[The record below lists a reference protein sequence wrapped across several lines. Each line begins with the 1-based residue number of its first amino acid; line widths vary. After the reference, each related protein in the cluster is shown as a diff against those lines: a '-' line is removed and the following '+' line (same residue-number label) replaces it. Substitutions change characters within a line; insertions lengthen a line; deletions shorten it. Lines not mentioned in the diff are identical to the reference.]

1 MSDRKDRYLELQEQL
16 RELEYA
22 YYALAEP
29 KVSDAEYDRL
39 FQELVELERSHPEW
53 VTAESPSQRVGAPLP
68 EGSKFERVAHA
79 VPMISIESLFGNAEV
94 EDFDARVRKM
104 LAVETEREVEYV
116 CEPKWDGVSASLI
129 YEDGI
134 FVRGVSRGDG
144 TEGEDLTRNLR
155 AVRGVPLK
163 LRGVGLSGALSS
175 AAAADPS
182 SASATASASAS
193 SLGIPSLLEVRGEV
207 MIRLDDF
214 DATNE
219 KMLAAGEMPF
229 ANPRNATAGTLK
241 RLDPAVVSS
250 RKLRLMCWEVVRCE
264 FAGSGASGATATAP
278 VSSGSSQPSF
288 ETHTEAMEAA
298 KQWGFVT
305 TPYRAM
311 TPDAAGMIVFHDDLE
326 AKRDDIPFE
335 MDGVVVK
342 VDSLELRRL
351 LGSRARTPRWACAH
365 KFAPREETTE
375 LLAIDIQVG
384 RTGRLTP
391 RARLEPVGLGGV
403 TVQFA
408 TLHNANYI
416 SSLDIRI
423 GDRVVVRRAGDVI
436 PQIVGP
442 VVSARNGKEKEFV
455 WPTVCPSCGTDA
467 VERGEYRYCVNI
479 ECPAQMQRRVM
490 HLASRE
496 ALKMEGLG
504 EKAVVQFAQAGLLQK
519 IEDLFNLDYEKVA
532 ALERWGEK
540 STSALKEQIEAAK
553 APELPRF
560 LYGLGIPEVGL
571 ETSRA
576 VSTKYRSL
584 DGVFAVADLPDE
596 EGMASLVEID
606 GVGEEVAKSL
616 LSFFRAQENRHAVER
631 MVELGVQPQEM
642 EEQVLQ
648 ERDGVTGK
656 TFVLTGSLSRPR
668 PEYKAVLES
677 LGAKVVGSVSKKT
690 DFLVAGEKAGSKLA
704 KAEKLSVKVLDET
717 ALRALLGDA

>member
-1 MSDRKDRYLELQEQL
+1 MSDSKARYLELQEQL
-16 RELEYA
+16 REFEYA
-22 YYALAEP
+22 YYVLAEP

-53 VTAESPSQRVGAPLP
+53 VTAESPTQRVGAPLP

-129 YEDGI
+129 YEDGV
-134 FVRGVSRGDG
+134 FTRGVSRGDG
-144 TEGEDLTRNLR
+144 TQGEDLTRNLR

-163 LRGVGLSGALSS
+163 LRGAKVPA
-175 AAAADPS
+175 
-182 SASATASASAS
+182 
-193 SLGIPSLLEVRGEV
+193 LLEVRGEV

-219 KMLAAGEMPF
+219 KMLEAGEMPF

-241 RLDPAVVSS
+241 RLDPSVVES

-264 FAGSGASGATATAP
+264 FPGTAGADVISAP
-278 VSSGSSQPSF
+278 F
-288 ETHTEAMEAA
+288 ETHTEAMQAA
-298 KQWGFVT
+298 KAWGFAT
-305 TPYRAM
+305 TPHRAM
-311 TPDAAGMIVFHDDLE
+311 VPDAAGMIVFHDDLE
-326 AKRDDIPFE
+326 AKRDDIAFE

-365 KFAPREETTE
+365 KFAPREETTQ

-391 RARLEPVGLGGV
+391 RARLEPIGLGGV
-403 TVQFA
+403 TVQYA

-416 SSLDIRI
+416 SSLDIRLQ
-423 GDRVVVRRAGDVI
+423 DRVVVRRAGDVI

-442 VVSARNGKEKEFV
+442 VVSVRTGKEQEFQ
-455 WPTVCPSCGTDA
+455 WPTTCPSCGTDA

-496 ALKMEGLG
+496 ALKIEGLG
-504 EKAVVQFAQAGLLQK
+504 EKAVVQFSEAGLLEK
-519 IEDLFNLDYEKVA
+519 IEDLFRLDFEKVE

-553 APELPRF
+553 TPELPRF

-576 VSTKYRSL
+576 VSAKYRSL
-584 DGVFAVADLPDE
+584 QGVIAVADLPDE

-616 LSFFRAQENRHAVER
+616 LSFFRASQNRHAVER
-631 MVELGVQPQEM
+631 MMELGVQPQAM

-648 ERDGVTGK
+648 ELEGVTGK

-668 PEYKAVLES
+668 PEYKAQLES

-704 KAEKLSVKVLDET
+704 KAEALAVKVLDES
-717 ALRALLGDA
+717 ALRSLLGNA

>member
-1 MSDRKDRYLELQEQL
+1 MDRYLELQEQL

-22 YYALAEP
+22 YYVLAEP
-29 KVSDAEYDRL
+29 MVADAEYDRL
-39 FQELVELERSHPEW
+39 FQELVGLERNHPEW
-53 VTAESPSQRVGAPLP
+53 VSEESPSQRVGAPLP
-68 EGSKFERVAHA
+68 EGSKFKRVAHA

-94 EDFDARVRKM
+94 EDFDARLRKM

-129 YEDGI
+129 YEHGV

-163 LRGVGLSGALSS
+163 LRGAGSS
-175 AAAADPS
+175 VAPDSPGTPVAP
-182 SASATASASAS
+182 T
-193 SLGIPSLLEVRGEV
+193 GIPSLLEVRGEV

-219 KMLAAGEMPF
+219 RMLAAGEMPF

-241 RLDPAVVSS
+241 RLDPAVVAS

-264 FAGSGASGATATAP
+264 FGHTADASRPDLAANSTGHAVP
-278 VSSGSSQPSF
+278 F
-288 ETHTEAMEAA
+288 ETHTEAMQAA
-298 KQWGFVT
+298 KAWGFAT

-311 TPDAAGMIVFHDDLE
+311 VADAAGMIVFHDDLE
-326 AKRDDIPFE
+326 AKRDEVSFE

-365 KFAPREETTE
+365 KFAPREETTQLE
-375 LLAIDIQVG
+375 AIDIQVG

-391 RARLEPVGLGGV
+391 RARLEPVALGGV
-403 TVQFA
+403 TVQYA

-442 VVSARNGKEKEFV
+442 VVSARSGEEKEFV
-455 WPTVCPSCGTDA
+455 WPTECPSCGTSA

-496 ALKMEGLG
+496 ALKIEGLG
-504 EKAVVQFAQAGLLQK
+504 EKAVVQFAEAGLLK
-519 IEDLFNLDYEKVA
+519 KVEDLFDLDYEKVLE
-532 ALERWGEK
+532 LERWGEK
-540 STSALKEQIEAAK
+540 SVDALKEQIDKAK
-553 APELPRF
+553 SPELPRF

-576 VSTKYRSL
+576 VSAQYRSL
-584 DGVFAVADLPDE
+584 DGVFAVADLPEE
-596 EGMASLVEID
+596 EGIASLVEID

-616 LSFFRAQENRHAVER
+616 LSFFSASENRHAVER
-631 MVELGVQPQEM
+631 MVELGVQPQAM
-642 EEQVLQ
+642 EEQVLH
-648 ERDGVTGK
+648 EREGVTGK

-668 PEYKAVLES
+668 PEYKSILES

>member
-1 MSDRKDRYLELQEQL
+1 MSDSKARYLELQEQL
-16 RELEYA
+16 REWEHA
-22 YYALAEP
+22 YYVLAEP

-39 FQELVELERSHPEW
+39 FQELVGLERSHPEW

-104 LAVETEREVEYV
+104 LAVETEREAQYV
-116 CEPKWDGVSASLI
+116 CEPKWDGISASLI
-129 YEDGI
+129 YEDGV

-163 LRGVGLSGALSS
+163 LRGANSEVAGA
-175 AAAADPS
+175 DGPP
-182 SASATASASAS
+182 
-193 SLGIPSLLEVRGEV
+193 LGVPSLLEVRGEV

-241 RLDPAVVSS
+241 RLDPAVVEA
-250 RKLRLMCWEVVRCE
+250 RKLRLMCWEVVRSE
-264 FAGSGASGATATAP
+264 G
-278 VSSGSSQPSF
+278 VSF
-288 ETHTEAMEAA
+288 ETHTEAMKAA
-298 KQWGFVT
+298 KQWGFAT

-311 TPDAAGMIVFHDDLE
+311 VSSAAGMIVFHDDLE
-326 AKRDDIPFE
+326 AKRDDVAFE

-365 KFAPREETTE
+365 KFAPREETTQ

-403 TVQFA
+403 TVQYA

-416 SSLDIRI
+416 SSLDIRLN
-423 GDRVVVRRAGDVI
+423 DRVVVRRAGDVI

-442 VVSARNGKEKEFV
+442 VVSARTGKEKKFV
-455 WPTVCPSCGTDA
+455 WPTTCPSCGTDA

-496 ALKMEGLG
+496 ALKIEGLG
-504 EKAVVQFAQAGLLQK
+504 EKAVVQFAEAGLLQK
-519 IEDLFNLDYEKVA
+519 IEDLFRLDFAKVE

-540 STSALKEQIEAAK
+540 STSGLKEQIEAAK
-553 APELPRF
+553 TPELPRF

-576 VSTKYRSL
+576 VSGKYRSL
-584 DGVFAVADLPDE
+584 AGVIAVADLPDE
-596 EGMASLVEID
+596 EGMASLEEID

-616 LSFFRAQENRHAVER
+616 LSFFRAKENRHAVER
-631 MVELGVQPQEM
+631 MVELGVHPQAM

-648 ERDGVTGK
+648 QREGITGK
-656 TFVLTGSLSRPR
+656 TFVLTGSLNRPR
-668 PEYKAVLES
+668 PEYKALLES

-690 DFLVAGEKAGSKLA
+690 DYLVAGEKAGSKLA
-704 KAEKLSVKVLDET
+704 KAEELSVKVLDET
-717 ALRALLGDA
+717 ALRTLLGD

>member
-1 MSDRKDRYLELQEQL
+1 MSDLKARYLELQEQL
-16 RELEYA
+16 REWEHA
-22 YYALAEP
+22 YYVLAEP
-29 KVSDAEYDRL
+29 KVSDAEYDRW
-39 FQELVELERSHPEW
+39 FQELVDLEDGHPQW

-104 LAVETEREVEYV
+104 LAVETEREAQYV

-129 YEDGI
+129 YEDGV

-163 LRGVGLSGALSS
+163 LRNADS
-175 AAAADPS
+175 AAAGAGDSP
-182 SASATASASAS
+182 
-193 SLGIPSLLEVRGEV
+193 LGVPSLLEVRGEV

-214 DATNE
+214 EATNE
-219 KMLAAGEMPF
+219 KMLEAGDMPF

-241 RLDPAVVSS
+241 RLDPAVVES

-264 FAGSGASGATATAP
+264 FSGGDSSANQAP
-278 VSSGSSQPSF
+278 F
-288 ETHTEAMEAA
+288 ETHTEAMQAA
-298 KQWGFVT
+298 KAWGFVT

-311 TPDAAGMIVFHDDLE
+311 VSDAAGMIAFHDDLE
-326 AKRDDIPFE
+326 AKRDDVAFE

-365 KFAPREETTE
+365 KFAPREETTQ

-403 TVQFA
+403 TVQYA

-416 SSLDIRI
+416 SSLDIRLN
-423 GDRVVVRRAGDVI
+423 DRVVVRRAGDVI

-442 VVSARNGKEKEFV
+442 VVSARTGKEEKFV
-455 WPTVCPSCGTDA
+455 WPTTCPSCETDA

-496 ALKMEGLG
+496 ALKIEGLG
-504 EKAVVQFAQAGLLQK
+504 EKAVVQFAEAGLLQK
-519 IEDLFNLDYEKVA
+519 IEDLFRLDFAKVE

-540 STSALKEQIEAAK
+540 STSGLKDQIEAAK
-553 APELPRF
+553 TPELPRF

-576 VSTKYRSL
+576 VCAKYRSL
-584 DGVFAVADLPDE
+584 EGVLAVADLSDE

-616 LSFFRAQENRHAVER
+616 LSFFRAKENRHAVER
-631 MVELGVQPQEM
+631 MVELGVHPQAM
-642 EEQVLQ
+642 EDQVLEQ
-648 ERDGVTGK
+648 REGITGK
-656 TFVLTGSLSRPR
+656 TFVLTGSLNRPR
-668 PEYKAVLES
+668 PEYKALLES

-690 DFLVAGEKAGSKLA
+690 DYLVAGEKAGSKLA
-704 KAEKLSVKVLDET
+704 KAEELSVKVLDEI
-717 ALRALLGDA
+717 ALRTLLGD